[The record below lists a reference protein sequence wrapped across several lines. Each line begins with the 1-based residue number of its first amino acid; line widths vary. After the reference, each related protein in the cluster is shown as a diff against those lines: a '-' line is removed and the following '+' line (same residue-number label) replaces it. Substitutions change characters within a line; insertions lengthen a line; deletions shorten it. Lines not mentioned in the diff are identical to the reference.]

1 MTDVRESLPPLSAVM
16 PVRNE
21 ERHLAEAVSRVL
33 EQEYPGDFELI
44 LAVGPS
50 GDRTMEIARSL
61 AAGDS
66 RVRVLDNPTGKIP
79 SALNIAIAAARFEV
93 IARIDGHA
101 LLPPGYLVNAV
112 RIMAETGA
120 ADVGGIMAAEG
131 VTGFQQAVAWAMTSP
146 AGVGS
151 AQFHTGGGAGPAL
164 SVYLGTYRRPA
175 IQAAGGWDEA
185 MLVAE
190 DWELNYRI
198 RSGGGLIWFDPS
210 LRVTYRPRASL
221 RALGLQYFRYGRWR
235 RVVAR
240 QYPDTVSVRYLA
252 PPAAAVLFAVGLVL
266 GIAGLAGGPG
276 WLTLGFALPG
286 GYLLGVLLT
295 GLALA
300 RSTAPGVRAR
310 IPLVLATM
318 HMCWGS
324 GFLTSPKRLARAT
337 RAGVASP
344 RKATGQAAAARP
356 VGVDGA
362 SSGQHG
368 QGR

>member
-1 MTDVRESLPPLSAVM
+1 M
-16 PVRNE
+16 PARNE

-33 EQEYPGDFELI
+33 EQEYPGEFELI

-50 GDRTMEIARSL
+50 RDRTMEIARSL
-61 AAGDS
+61 EASDA
-66 RVRVLDNPTGKIP
+66 RVRVFENPTGKIP
-79 SALNIAIAAARFEV
+79 SALNIAVNAAQYDI

-101 LLPPGYLVNAV
+101 LLPPGYLVAAV
-112 RIMAETGA
+112 QILHITAA
-120 ADVGGIMAAEG
+120 ADVGGVMAAEG
-131 VTGFQQAVAWAMTSP
+131 VSVFQRAVAWAMTSP
-146 AGVGS
+146 VGVGS

-164 SVYLGTYRRPA
+164 SVYLGVYRREA
-175 IQAAGGWDEA
+175 ILAAGGWDES

-221 RALGLQYFRYGRWR
+221 RALGIQYFRYGRWR

-252 PPAAAVLFAVGLVL
+252 PPVAAGLCALGLVLGLAGAFTLPWLLLGFVIPGAYLVAMLAVGLVL
-266 GIAGLAGGPG
+266 PRSVS
-276 WLTLGFALPG
+276 LP
-286 GYLLGVLLT
+286 
-295 GLALA
+295 
-300 RSTAPGVRAR
+300 VRAR

-324 GFLTSPKRLARAT
+324 GFLTSPRRLARAT
-337 RAGVASP
+337 RAGVAGERTGP
-344 RKATGQAAAARP
+344 RLPEDQPRTS
-356 VGVDGA
+356 A
-362 SSGQHG
+362 S
-368 QGR
+368 R